1 MSKRD
6 IKVILKDILD
16 EITKIEKFTK
26 DVNYEIF

>member
-16 EITKIEKFTK
+16 EVTKLRNLQKMLIMKNF
-26 DVNYEIF
+26 